1 MTGQVMAVIGALVGV
16 RLLTELMIPAEYGE
30 LALGMTVVTLVNQV
44 MLWPLRDG
52 ATRFYALAV
61 EQGALTSY
69 LTAVRRLIFLA
80 IGIVVLIIVLSITG
94 LLIVGR
100 TQWIALVVASLI
112 FAILS
117 GYSSILT
124 GIQNAARQ
132 RSIAAL
138 HQGIESWARFMVAA
152 GMILLLGAS
161 STVAMIG
168 YGVALIPV
176 ICSQLLFFRKINPI
190 RSSSF
195 DSDYGISWRNRICTY
210 SWPLAAWGIL
220 IWAQLSSD
228 RWALKLFATNQE
240 VGFYAVL
247 FQLGFY
253 PITIAT
259 GMAIQ
264 FLTPIFYQRAGDT
277 SDGKRKANV
286 HMMGWRLTWL
296 ALVITGVAFLI
307 ALLFHVPIFRFIVA
321 KEYAAVSY
329 LLPWMILAGG
339 IFAAGDTI
347 TLTMMSQMET
357 HIMIVP
363 KIVTGLLGVI
373 FNFVGAY
380 WCGTAGIVIA
390 FLMFSILN
398 FFWLAGIA
406 KRRVDVNEN
415 YV

>member
-1 MTGQVMAVIGALVGV
+1 MTGQVMAVVGALVGV
-16 RLLTELMIPAEYGE
+16 RLLTELLVPAEYGE
-30 LALGMTVVTLVNQV
+30 LALGMTVVTLISQV
-44 MLWPLRDG
+44 LFWPLRDG

-80 IGIVVLIIVLSITG
+80 VGIVVLIIALSMTG

-100 TQWIALVVASLI
+100 MQWIALVVASLI

-117 GYSSILT
+117 GYSSVLT

-152 GMILLLGAS
+152 CMILLLGAS

-168 YGVALIPV
+168 YAVAMIPV
-176 ICSQLLFFRKINPI
+176 IGSQLLFFRKINPI
-190 RSSSF
+190 RLSAF
-195 DSDYGISWRNRICTY
+195 DSDYGISWRNQICNY

-228 RWALKLFATNQE
+228 RWALKLFSTSQE

-264 FLTPIFYQRAGDT
+264 FFTPIFYQRAGDT

-286 HMMGWRLTWL
+286 RMMGWRLTWL
-296 ALVITGVAFLI
+296 ALVMAGVAFLI
-307 ALLFHVPIFRFIVA
+307 ALLFHAPIFRFFVA
-321 KEYAAVSY
+321 KEYAVVSY

-339 IFAAGDTI
+339 IFAACDTI

-363 KIVTGLLGVI
+363 KVVTGLLGVI
-373 FNFVGAY
+373 FNLVGAY
-380 WCGTAGIVIA
+380 WCGTVGIVIA
-390 FLMFSILN
+390 FLMFTILN

-406 KRRVDVNEN
+406 KRRAVVNED
-415 YV
+415 YI